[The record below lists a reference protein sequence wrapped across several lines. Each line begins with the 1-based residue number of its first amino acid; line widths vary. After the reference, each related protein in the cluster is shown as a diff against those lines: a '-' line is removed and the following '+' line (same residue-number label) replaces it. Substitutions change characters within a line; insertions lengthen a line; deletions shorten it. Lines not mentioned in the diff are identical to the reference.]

1 MSFNHIITIKGQ
13 SLIASS
19 IVKRIITYDNISMVV
34 KASEQLRLH
43 IPHETEKLP
52 NKEMLFFKVLN
63 LL

>member
-1 MSFNHIITIKGQ
+1 
-13 SLIASS
+13 
-19 IVKRIITYDNISMVV
+19 MVV

-52 NKEMLFFKVLN
+52 NKDMLFFKVLN